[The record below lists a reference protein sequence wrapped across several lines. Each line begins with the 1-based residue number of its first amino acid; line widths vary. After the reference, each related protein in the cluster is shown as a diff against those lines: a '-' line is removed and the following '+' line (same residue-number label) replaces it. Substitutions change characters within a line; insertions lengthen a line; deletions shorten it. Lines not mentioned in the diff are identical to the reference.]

1 MEILLL
7 AYAFYMLIV
16 RKNANVYMI
25 DINTN
30 LYEIF
35 NEVIP

>member
-1 MEILLL
+1 MEILLP
-7 AYAFYMLIV
+7 AYAYYMLIV
-16 RKNANVYMI
+16 RRNANVYMI

-30 LYEIF
+30 LYEMF